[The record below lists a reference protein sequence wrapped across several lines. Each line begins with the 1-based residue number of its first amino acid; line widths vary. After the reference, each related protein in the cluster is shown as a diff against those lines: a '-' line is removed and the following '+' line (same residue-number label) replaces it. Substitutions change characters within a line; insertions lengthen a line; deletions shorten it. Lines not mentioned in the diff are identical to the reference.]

1 MASQQGTLF
10 DERFLGRYAGAV
22 MSEPTTAL
30 VELVANCWDAYATR
44 VEILWP
50 EKAAGT
56 QFSILDNGVGMSP
69 SELEVRWRTLDYD
82 RLANQGSMSLPPPDL
97 AGSLP
102 RVVYGRNGKGRHAAF
117 LFSSPY
123 RVRTWRD
130 GLEATYLV
138 SQGRTNP
145 IEIVQEKTRKALGH
159 GTEISGVHIVES
171 ALNAADA
178 RSVLSTRYLS
188 NPAFTVSVNGVRV
201 TFGDIPRD
209 CLEEFDLEVPGHG
222 MSHVMVIDSQ
232 RADRTTRQHG
242 IAYWVNRRLVG
253 QAGWR
258 MSDHERI
265 LDGRTEE
272 ARRFTFIVL
281 ADFLASSVRPDWSDF
296 IPEDPVWLATQ
307 SAVQEAVLAVISEH
321 TKTKRSKAKQSVR
334 ETHRAAVS
342 ALSVLS
348 RDRWNKA
355 LEQIIEQCPNL
366 TETQVDQV
374 MGLLANLENADSQYA
389 LLGKMHNLSPNELDD
404 LHTIFERWTITTAK
418 MALDEIEKRLRLI
431 AEIKVKTED
440 SATDEVQELQP
451 LFGQALWIFGPQYE
465 SIEYTSNRG
474 MTTVIRTLFDGKQTG
489 SLNRPDFVMTLDG
502 SVGFYAR
509 PSFDEQ
515 FNEAGTDVLVIVE
528 LKRPGICL
536 GAVEKSQVWTYVKE
550 LMKKGYVTDRSSIY
564 GYVLGDAIDP
574 TETGETKQGDRCWIR
589 PMLYSTFVGQA
600 EKRMLNL
607 HKRLLEAPFMQAAI
621 AELSPAAAEPLPD
634 QQGSLL
640 EGAVVNGDAS
650 AIPQFFAVPSRRDPA
665 LAAGKAET

>member
-1 MASQQGTLF
+1 L
-10 DERFLGRYAGAV
+10 R
-22 MSEPTTAL
+22 
-30 VELVANCWDAYATR
+30 
-44 VEILWP
+44 
-50 EKAAGT
+50 
-56 QFSILDNGVGMSP
+56 
-69 SELEVRWRTLDYD
+69 
-82 RLANQGSMSLPPPDL
+82 
-97 AGSLP
+97 
-102 RVVYGRNGKGRHAAF
+102 
-117 LFSSPY
+117 
-123 RVRTWRD
+123 
-130 GLEATYLV
+130 
-138 SQGRTNP
+138 
-145 IEIVQEKTRKALGH
+145 
-159 GTEISGVHIVES
+159 
-171 ALNAADA
+171 
-178 RSVLSTRYLS
+178 
-188 NPAFTVSVNGVRV
+188 
-201 TFGDIPRD
+201 
-209 CLEEFDLEVPGHG
+209 EFDLEVPGYG
-222 MSHVMVIDSQ
+222 MAHVMVIDSQ

-281 ADFLASSVRPDWSDF
+281 ADFLASSVRTDWSDF
-296 IPEDPVWLATQ
+296 IPEDQVWLATQ
-307 SAVQEAVLAVISEH
+307 SAVQEAVLEVISDH
-321 TKTKRSKAKQSVR
+321 TKEKRSKAKQSVR

-366 TETQVDQV
+366 TDTQVDQV

-404 LHTIFERWTITTAK
+404 LHTIFERWTIATAK

-489 SLNRPDFVMTLDG
+489 SLNRPDFVMTPDG

-528 LKRPGICL
+528 LKRPGVCL
-536 GAVEKSQVWTYVKE
+536 GTEEKGQVWKYVKE
-550 LMKKGYVTDRSSIY
+550 LMRKGYVTDRSSVY

-574 TETGETKQGDRCWIR
+574 TETGETKQGERCWIR

-634 QQGSLL
+634 RQGSFLDR
-640 EGAVVNGDAS
+640 AAVNGDTS
-650 AIPQFFAVPSRRDPA
+650 AIPQFFAVPSRQNPA
-665 LAAGKAET
+665 LAAGQTEN

>member
-1 MASQQGTLF
+1 MAGQQGTLF
-10 DERFLGRYAGAV
+10 DGRFLGRYAGAI

-50 EKAAGT
+50 EKATGT
-56 QFSILDNGVGMSP
+56 HFSILDNGVGMSP

-82 RLANQGSMSLPPPDL
+82 RLSNQGPMSVPPPDL

-123 RVRTWRD
+123 HVRTWRD

-145 IEIVQEKTRKALGH
+145 IEIVQEKTRKAPGH

-171 ALNAADA
+171 ALSAADA

-188 NPAFTVSVNGVRV
+188 NPAFTVSVDGVLV
-201 TFGDIPRD
+201 TFGDIPRE
-209 CLEEFDLEVPGHG
+209 CLREFDLEVPGYG
-222 MSHVMVIDSQ
+222 MAHVMVIDSQ

-281 ADFLASSVRPDWSDF
+281 ADFLASSVRTDWSDF
-296 IPEDPVWLATQ
+296 IPEDQVWLATQ
-307 SAVQEAVLAVISEH
+307 SAVQEAVLEVISDH
-321 TKTKRSKAKQSVR
+321 TKEKRSKAKQSVR

-366 TETQVDQV
+366 TDTQVDQV

-404 LHTIFERWTITTAK
+404 LHTIFERWTIATAK

-489 SLNRPDFVMTLDG
+489 SLNRPDFVMTPDG

-528 LKRPGICL
+528 LKRPGVCL
-536 GAVEKSQVWTYVKE
+536 GTEEKGQVWKYVKE
-550 LMKKGYVTDRSSIY
+550 LMRKGYVTDRSSVY

-574 TETGETKQGDRCWIR
+574 TETGETKQGERCWIR

-634 QQGSLL
+634 RQGSFLDR
-640 EGAVVNGDAS
+640 AAVNGDTS
-650 AIPQFFAVPSRRDPA
+650 AIPQFFAVPSRQNPA
-665 LAAGKAET
+665 LAAGQTEN